1 MLDTTMFANTNI
13 KTDTIVSTA
22 MSIAATAVFI
32 RTFATDLIPDTLYS
46 YVSTLFT
53 RLSSQITITIDEFDN
68 RLPNHLFRAAETY
81 LGAMASSSARN
92 LRAAKQDDENAINI
106 SIDRGEQVVDRF
118 LGFTF
123 TWRLVSRE
131 SNKQV
136 VNYRRNHYKEVSTPS
151 EARSFQLSFHKRN
164 KELAVSAYLPH
175 VITQA
180 KTIKDGAKTLKLY
193 TNDDCAWSASN
204 LRHPA
209 TFATLA
215 MEPALKK
222 AIVEDLERFVKRK
235 EYYKRVGKAWKRGY
249 LLYGPPGT
257 GKSSLV
263 AAMAEFLKFD
273 VYDLELNGV
282 SSNSGLRTL
291 LAAMENQSI
300 LVVEDIDCSM
310 ELQRREAADEE
321 KVTLS
326 GMLNLVDGLWSS
338 SAEEK
343 IIVFTTNHKER
354 LDPALLRPGRMDMHI
369 HMGYC
374 TAAGFRIL
382 VSNYHGVD
390 EHPLFGK
397 IDQLIGEVE
406 VSPAEVAEEL
416 MKSDDVN
423 VALRGLVNLLHVKK
437 NSA

>member
-1 MLDTTMFANTNI
+1 
-13 KTDTIVSTA
+13 

-193 TNDDCAWSASN
+193 TNDDSAWSASN

-273 VYDLELNGV
+273 VYDLELTGV
-282 SSNSGLRTL
+282 SGNSGLRTL

-321 KVTLS
+321 KVRTPLSMSVTLS

-374 TAAGFRIL
+374 TVAGFRIL

-437 NSA
+437 NL